1 MNFFWPARAK
11 QWYFG
16 VTQGGTTMHG
26 IALAA
31 TLWTLLATSVVA
43 ADDDAATGE
52 PVIPPGEE
60 QVVADMLGRGAGLQ
74 YCTLVSGGIH
84 DNVISGV
91 YNCLG
96 NEVRVELGSLR
107 NATATSI
114 QTGQFA
120 VSVQGSP
127 TAGFQDDL
135 VARVRSA
142 EGNFQWTWPQRD
154 VAPPEGGD

>member
-1 MNFFWPARAK
+1 
-11 QWYFG
+11 
-16 VTQGGTTMHG
+16 MHDRSDRRVIWG
-26 IALAA
+26 RGLALAA
-31 TLWTLLATSVVA
+31 MLGTLLATSVVA
-43 ADDDAATGE
+43 AEDDDAATVD

-74 YCTLVSGGIH
+74 YCTLVSGGIR

-91 YNCLG
+91 YNCVG
-96 NEVRVELGSLR
+96 NEVRVELGNLR

-114 QTGQFA
+114 QTRQFA

-127 TAGFQDDL
+127 TAGFQEDL

-142 EGNFQWTWPQRD
+142 EGNFQWTRPERD
-154 VAPPEGGD
+154 APAPGGDDSDAAAE

>member
-1 MNFFWPARAK
+1 
-11 QWYFG
+11 
-16 VTQGGTTMHG
+16 MHDRSDRRVIWG
-26 IALAA
+26 RGLALAA
-31 TLWTLLATSVVA
+31 MLWTLLATSVVA

-91 YNCLG
+91 YNCVG
-96 NEVRVELGSLR
+96 NEVRVELVNPRS
-107 NATATSI
+107 ATATSI

>member
-1 MNFFWPARAK
+1 
-11 QWYFG
+11 
-16 VTQGGTTMHG
+16 MHDRSDRRVICG
-26 IALAA
+26 RGLALAA
-31 TLWTLLATSVVA
+31 MLWTLLATSVVA
-43 ADDDAATGE
+43 ADDDEATVDA
-52 PVIPPGEE
+52 VIPPGEE

-74 YCTLVSGGIH
+74 YCALVSGGIR

-91 YNCLG
+91 YNCVG
-96 NEVRVELGSLR
+96 NEVRVELANPR

-120 VSVQGSP
+120 VTVQGSP

-142 EGNFQWTWPQRD
+142 EGSFQWARPERD
-154 VAPPEGGD
+154 APAPGGGDSDPAAE